1 MSSLKNWDNKTWL
14 SSQKYIK
21 SFNSFLLK
29 QVKLDK
35 NSRILDIGCGR
46 GKILANLSLKLKLL
60 NKPIGLDIE
69 NHKDKSKKIIFK
81 KIDALSFISKTKITF
96 DLILI
101 KQTIHLLK
109 KRQILKLLS
118 ICKKKLNS
126 NGKIIILSLDPKKN
140 EIPTFNLM
148 KKKLNI
154 SLKKD
159 KKMFDLILKNNP
171 KIIIK
176 RFIYQVKISKT
187 KYLKM
192 IDNRYISTL
201 LNFNNNQIIDG
212 LNEIKSKYKNI
223 LKFKDTLNPILFGAM
238 GLIVDTGTISTNEVI
253 IK

>member
-1 MSSLKNWDNKTWL
+1 MAPLKNWDNKTWL
-14 SSQKYIK
+14 SSQKYIHF
-21 SFNSFLLK
+21 FNSFLLK

-35 NSRILDIGCGR
+35 KSRILDIGCGR
-46 GKILANLSLKLKLL
+46 GKILANLSLKLKLS

-81 KIDALSFISKTKITF
+81 KIDALSFIYKTKITF

-101 KQTIHLLK
+101 KQTLHLLK

-118 ICKKKLNS
+118 ICKKKLSS

-140 EIPTFNLM
+140 EIPTFYLM

-159 KKMFDLILKNNP
+159 KKIFDLIIKKNP

-176 RFIYQVKISKT
+176 KFIYQVKISKI

-201 LNFNNNQIIDG
+201 LNFTDNQMLQG
-212 LNEIKSKYKNI
+212 SNEIMRKYKKI
-223 LKFKDTLNPILFGAM
+223 LKFKDR
-238 GLIVDTGTISTNEVI
+238 LICFVI
-253 IK
+253 KR

>member
-1 MSSLKNWDNKTWL
+1 MGPLKNWDNKTWL

-21 SFNSFLLK
+21 SFNRFILK
-29 QVKLDK
+29 QVKLNR

-46 GKILANLSLKLKLL
+46 GKILANLSNRLRLL

-81 KIDALSFISKTKITF
+81 KIDALSYVSKTKITF

-109 KRQILKLLS
+109 KNQAIKLLS
-118 ICKKKLNS
+118 ICKNKLNP

-140 EIPTFNLM
+140 EIPKFQLM
-148 KKKLNI
+148 NKKLNI

-159 KKMFDLILKNNP
+159 EKLFNLILKNQN

-176 RFIYQVKISKT
+176 KFVFHVQISKI

-192 IDNRYISTL
+192 IKNRYMSTL
-201 LNFNNNQIIDG
+201 LNFSNSQINNGI
-212 LNEIKSKYKNI
+212 NEIKKKYGNV
-223 LKFKDTLNPILFGAM
+223 LKFKDR
-238 GLIVDTGTISTNEVI
+238 LIAFVI
-253 IK
+253 KK

>member
-1 MSSLKNWDNKTWL
+1 MGPLKNWDNKTWL

-21 SFNSFLLK
+21 SFNRFILK
-29 QVKLDK
+29 QVKLNK

-46 GKILANLSLKLKLL
+46 GKILANLSNKLRLL

-81 KIDALSFISKTKITF
+81 KIDALSYVSKTKITF

-109 KRQILKLLS
+109 KKQAIKLLS
-118 ICKKKLNS
+118 ICKNKLNP

-140 EIPTFNLM
+140 EIPTFQLM
-148 KKKLNI
+148 NKKLNI

-159 KKMFDLILKNNP
+159 EKLFNLILKNQN

-176 RFIYQVKISKT
+176 KFVFHVQILKT
-187 KYLKM
+187 KYLQM
-192 IDNRYISTL
+192 IKNRYMSTL
-201 LNFNNNQIIDG
+201 LNFSNSQINNGI
-212 LNEIKSKYKNI
+212 NEIQKNYGKV
-223 LKFKDTLNPILFGAM
+223 LKFKDR
-238 GLIVDTGTISTNEVI
+238 LICFVI
-253 IK
+253 KNN

>member
-1 MSSLKNWDNKTWL
+1 MTSLKNWDNKTWL
-14 SSQKYIK
+14 SSQKYIH

-46 GKILANLSLKLKLL
+46 GKILGNLSLKLKLL

-81 KIDALSFISKTKITF
+81 KIDALSFIIKTKITF

-109 KRQILKLLS
+109 KEQILKLLK
-118 ICKKKLNS
+118 ICRKKLNP
-126 NGKIIILSLDPKKN
+126 NGKIIIMSLDPKKN

-148 KKKLNI
+148 KKKLNV

-159 KKMFDLILKNNP
+159 KKLFNLIYKNNP
-171 KIIIK
+171 QIIIK
-176 RFIYQVKISKT
+176 KFIYQVKISKT

-201 LNFNNNQIIDG
+201 LNFNDNQIIDG

-223 LKFKDTLNPILFGAM
+223 LKFKDR
-238 GLIVDTGTISTNEVI
+238 LICFI
-253 IK
+253 IKK

>member
-1 MSSLKNWDNKTWL
+1 MIPLKNWDNKTWL
-14 SSQKYIK
+14 SSKKYIY
-21 SFNSFLLK
+21 SFNTFITK
-29 QVKLDK
+29 QVQLNK

-46 GKILANLSLKLKLL
+46 GKILGNLSLKLKLL

-81 KIDALSFISKTKITF
+81 KIDALSFIIKTKKTF

-109 KRQILKLLS
+109 KEQILKLLK
-118 ICKKKLNS
+118 ICRKKLNP
-126 NGKIIILSLDPKKN
+126 NGKIIIMSLDPKKN

-148 KKKLNI
+148 KKKLNV

-159 KKMFDLILKNNP
+159 KKLFNLIYKNNP
-171 KIIIK
+171 QIIIK
-176 RFIYQVKISKT
+176 KFIYQVKISKT

-192 IDNRYISTL
+192 ISNRYISTL
-201 LNFNNNQIIDG
+201 LNFSDNQIING

-223 LKFKDTLNPILFGAM
+223 LKFKDR
-238 GLIVDTGTISTNEVI
+238 LICFI
-253 IK
+253 IKK

>member
-14 SSQKYIK
+14 SSQKYIH
-21 SFNSFLLK
+21 SLNSFLLK

-46 GKILANLSLKLKLL
+46 GKILGNLSLKLKLL

-81 KIDALSFISKTKITF
+81 KIDALSFIFKTKITF

-109 KRQILKLLS
+109 KGQILKLLK
-118 ICKKKLNS
+118 ICRKKLNP
-126 NGKIIILSLDPKKN
+126 NGKIIIMSLDPKKN

-148 KKKLNI
+148 KKKLNV

-159 KKMFDLILKNNP
+159 KNLFNLIYKNNP
-171 KIIIK
+171 QIIIK
-176 RFIYQVKISKT
+176 KFIYQVKISKT

-201 LNFNNNQIIDG
+201 LNFTD
-212 LNEIKSKYKNI
+212 NEIIHGSNEIMRKYKKI
-223 LKFKDTLNPILFGAM
+223 LKFKDR
-238 GLIVDTGTISTNEVI
+238 LICFVI
-253 IK
+253 KR